1 MADEQVTYGQ
11 FIDLVEK
18 TEIGEAKIIIED
30 REAPADEEERARFH
44 SLALTP
50 ELVIT
55 FAENMAN
62 YFEQRLSGVC
72 TDALYERITKDAH
85 AFLVEVFEKAKQL
98 GVQIDIKLVDLP
110 VTITEALM
118 ASGYTNIVE
127 N

>member
-1 MADEQVTYGQ
+1 MAGEQITYEQ
-11 FIDLVEK
+11 FFDLVKK
-18 TEIGEAKIIIED
+18 TEIGEARIIIED
-30 REAPADEEERARFH
+30 WEAPADEEERARFH

-55 FAENMAN
+55 FAENVAN
-62 YFEQRLSGVC
+62 YFEQRLSGIC

-98 GVQIDIKLVDLP
+98 GVQVDIEKVNLP
-110 VTITEALM
+110 VTITEALI
-118 ASGYTNIVE
+118 ASGCAKIVK